1 MKKLIILLFPFY
13 GLGQDLSIGS
23 WNSYQ
28 SYQSASCITETTDRI
43 YCIASEGVFF
53 VNKNDESIS
62 RLSKINGLSD
72 FGAKQINYSKLSET
86 VIITYKNCN
95 IDLIKNNRVVNI
107 SDIKRK
113 EILGNKL
120 IYNVTIKENIAYL
133 SSSFG
138 LILVDLDKEEIKE
151 TYQLIVENNTTE
163 IKDCAFKADTILVS
177 TPDGVYFAD
186 ANSSSLVDYN
196 NWFLYDSTASNNII
210 ASETTVLIEEDESVI
225 TASFCNGVFIK
236 TKSDSILFYDSN
248 LKPLYFLT
256 HELIVDA
263 QYSCYDDEENL
274 WVADSENGLLKFE
287 GLNYS
292 NSFVPES
299 PISNELFSLEYFSP
313 NLYLCHGGHTNFGN
327 WNNKDGASK
336 LDKNGFWT
344 NYNYSD
350 LGNAKDIVD
359 VTVINENIFFS
370 SFYNGVSQ
378 MKNDSLVV
386 RWNASGTN
394 YAIDTIGDWANDKRL
409 SVCGLKTD
417 NEGNLWGVTSSVQ
430 NPLFVKT
437 PDDNWRSFYIQ
448 QQIKYLYTD
457 LIIDDN
463 NQKWLVIGRDC
474 GANEIGLLVYNDNNT
489 IMDDSDDQYKL
500 LNTSTGNGALPSLN
514 ILSIAKDLDG
524 AVWIGT
530 DKGVA
535 VFYNPSLIFSGYNFD
550 SEQILIQEGEYGQYL
565 LSEEKVNC
573 ILVDG
578 ANRKWI
584 GTEGSG
590 LFLFSS
596 DGTKE
601 FLHFTSKNS
610 PLITNN
616 IVDLAMNPISG
627 ELFIGT
633 SKGLMSFRSDAT
645 TGALVASKTKVFPN
659 PVKETYLGP
668 IAISGLTTNANFKI
682 TDITGNIV
690 FEGYANGGQAIWN
703 GKNKNNERVGTGV
716 YLLFSTDE
724 KGKEKTISK
733 IMFIK

>member
-1 MKKLIILLFPFY
+1 M
-13 GLGQDLSIGS
+13 LGQDLSIGN

-28 SYQSASCITETTDRI
+28 SYHSASYITETPDKI
-43 YCIASEGVFF
+43 YCIASEGIFL

-72 FGAKQINYSKLSET
+72 FGAKQINYSESAKT
-86 VIITYKNCN
+86 VIIVYKNCN
-95 IDLIKNNRVVNI
+95 IDLIKNDQIINI

-120 IYNVTIKENIAYL
+120 IYNITIKNNIAYL

-151 TYQLIVENNTTE
+151 TYQLFVENNNTE
-163 IKDCAFKADTILVS
+163 IKDCAFKSDTIFVATS
-177 TPDGVYFAD
+177 SGVYYAD
-186 ANSSSLVDYN
+186 ANSNSLVDYN
-196 NWFLYDSTASNNII
+196 NWHLYNSFVSNNIA
-210 ASETTVLIEEDESVI
+210 ASETSILIEENENIINV
-225 TASFCNGVFIK
+225 SFCNDFFIK
-236 TKSDSILFYDSN
+236 TKSDSIFFYDSN
-248 LKPLYFLT
+248 LNFLYFLT
-256 HELIVDA
+256 HDLIVNA
-263 QYSCYDDEENL
+263 KYSCYDKDANL

-287 GLNYS
+287 DLNYE
-292 NSFVPES
+292 NSFIPES
-299 PISNELFSLEYFSP
+299 PISNDLFSLEYFSP
-313 NLYLCHGGHTNFGN
+313 NLYMCHGGHTNFGN

-336 LDKNGFWT
+336 LDENGFWK
-344 NYNYSD
+344 NYNYYD

-359 VTVINENIFFS
+359 VAIVNDNVFFS

-378 MKNDSLVV
+378 VKNDDLVV

-394 YAIDTIGDWANDKRL
+394 YAIDTIGNWANDKRL

-417 NEGNLWGVTSSVQ
+417 NQGNLWGVTSSVQ
-430 NPLFVKT
+430 NPLFVKS
-437 PDDNWRSFYIQ
+437 PDDIWRSFYIQ

-457 LIIDDN
+457 LVIDSD
-463 NQKWLVIGRDC
+463 NQKWIVVGRDG

-500 LNTSTGNGALPSLN
+500 LNTSVGNGNLPSLN

-524 AVWIGT
+524 EIWVGT

-550 SEQILIQEGEYGQYL
+550 AEQILIQEGEYGQYL
-565 LSEEKVNC
+565 LSEEKVTC

-584 GTEGSG
+584 GTESSG
-590 LFLFSS
+590 LFLFSN
-596 DGTKE
+596 DGTE
-601 FLHFTSKNS
+601 EVLHFTSTNS
-610 PLITNN
+610 PLNSDN
-616 IVDLAMNPISG
+616 IIDIAINPTTG

-633 SKGLMSFRSDAT
+633 SKGLLSYRSDAT
-645 TGALVASKTKVFPN
+645 TGGLVASKTKVFPN
-659 PVKETYLGP
+659 PVKETYFGP

-682 TDITGNIV
+682 TDINGNIV
-690 FEGYANGGQAIWN
+690 FEGFANGGQAIWN
-703 GKNKNNERVGTGV
+703 GKNKNNERVGTGI
-716 YLLFSTDE
+716 YLLFSIDQ
-724 KGKEKTISK
+724 KGKEKSISK
-733 IMFIK
+733 IVFIK